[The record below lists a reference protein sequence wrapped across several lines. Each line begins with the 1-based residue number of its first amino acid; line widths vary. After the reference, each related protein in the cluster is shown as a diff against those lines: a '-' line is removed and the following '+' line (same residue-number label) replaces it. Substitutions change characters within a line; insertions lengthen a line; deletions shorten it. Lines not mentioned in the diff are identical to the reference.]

1 MLHLGIICGF
11 FVIFTAV
18 LTLTR
23 HKDNTHLRIIKTF
36 SKYFYANANYP
47 DNTFMSIN
55 NRFKEIINK
64 LYAGNQASFA
74 KAIDVSPTVIANV
87 VGKRQGKP
95 SYDVVEKICANANIS
110 PSWLLTGEGY
120 MQKSDDEQHSL
131 IPMSSPE
138 GGIPL
143 VPIEAWAGLFH
154 GEEAV
159 ALSDCEHFFVPAFK
173 DADFLIPVR
182 GDSMVPRYYSGDL
195 VACKYIPLSD
205 IFFQWGKVYVLDTNQ
220 GALIKKVR
228 KGSSNDTITL
238 ISENPDYEP
247 FEIPRESIYNIAIVQ
262 GLIRTE

>member
-1 MLHLGIICGF
+1 M
-11 FVIFTAV
+11 
-18 LTLTR
+18 
-23 HKDNTHLRIIKTF
+23 RIR
-36 SKYFYANANYP
+36 
-47 DNTFMSIN
+47 DNTFMTIN
-55 NRFKEIINK
+55 DRFKEIINN
-64 LYAGNQASFA
+64 LYNGNQASFA

-95 SYDVVEKICANANIS
+95 SYDVIEKICANANIS
-110 PSWLLTGEGY
+110 PSWLLIGEGE
-120 MQKSDDEQHSL
+120 MIRPDNDQNEL

-159 ALSDCEHFFVPAFK
+159 ALADCERFFVPAFK
-173 DADFLIPVR
+173 DADFLISVR
-182 GDSMVPRYYSGDL
+182 GDSMIPRYYSGDL
-195 VACKYIPLSD
+195 VACKYLPLSD

-228 KGSSNDTITL
+228 PGSTNDTITL

-247 FEIPRESIYNIAIVQ
+247 FELPLSCIYNIALVQ
-262 GLIRTE
+262 GLIRGE